1 MGWPD
6 SPFDPCAYLILPLR
20 SSSHGNVISREQAVF
35 PKCEDD
41 PLFGYQKQLFCQ
53 EGERWTCK
61 VSVY

>member
-41 PLFGYQKQLFCQ
+41 PVFG
-53 EGERWTCK
+53 
-61 VSVY
+61 